1 MKIKLSELR
10 QIVRS
15 IIREQKEQMYLNES
29 ILPEDIVKKIS
40 PCMMTLGLE
49 NLDAYPKT
57 AQIIMDMITNE
68 SLPNPFDPAILAA
81 VKELA
86 STKVNAASLMKF
98 LNCVG
103 KALQIQY

>member
-40 PCMMTLGLE
+40 P
-49 NLDAYPKT
+49 
-57 AQIIMDMITNE
+57 
-68 SLPNPFDPAILAA
+68 
-81 VKELA
+81 
-86 STKVNAASLMKF
+86 
-98 LNCVG
+98 
-103 KALQIQY
+103 